1 MENVKKVY
9 LLERDEYAVWI
20 TIQTIHSS
28 NMQVIQGP
36 KLKTEYRV
44 ETKFR
49 KSGSM
54 NGVRQYVDTNIIL
67 YGSCTQKKESRGFC
81 STIFS

>member
-1 MENVKKVY
+1 MQRQKKIKMEVY
-9 LLERDEYAVWI
+9 LLEWDEYAVWI
-20 TIQTIHSS
+20 TIQTIHCTQFKYAGYS
-28 NMQVIQGP
+28 NSFQGP

-54 NGVRQYVDTNIIL
+54 NGVRQVLFNDTLLNFWL
-67 YGSCTQKKESRGFC
+67 
-81 STIFS
+81 